1 MVQYPRRVVIKGC
14 SLIAT
19 DNLIIT
25 DNPCIYIAATSVC
38 AGILFAKKGYAV
50 IGKCDRCGNEKE
62 IVARGLCGG
71 CYKAF
76 RRSSDFQYLDLTQKQ
91 IGKRY
96 GKLLVTGVKD
106 QRAKNGGFIVTCK
119 CDCGNDFVTELKNL
133 KDGSTKSCGCYRK
146 ELGKP
151 AWNKNIKFDEAN
163 GYFQK
168 THIPHLTSKTPITNT
183 SGVKGVSFNKKLQKY
198 EAYITIRK
206 KRIKLGFYK
215 NLDDARK
222 ARERAEEKYFD
233 PVLQDFSEFLQSIKE
248 SEE

>member
-1 MVQYPRRVVIKGC
+1 VVIKGC

-38 AGILFAKKGYAV
+38 AGILFAKKGYAM

-96 GKLLVTGVKD
+96 GKLLVTEVKD
-106 QRAKNGGFIVTCK
+106 QRAKKRWLYCYLQMRLWERF
-119 CDCGNDFVTELKNL
+119 
-133 KDGSTKSCGCYRK
+133 CYRIK
-146 ELGKP
+146 EL
-151 AWNKNIKFDEAN
+151 
-163 GYFQK
+163 
-168 THIPHLTSKTPITNT
+168 
-183 SGVKGVSFNKKLQKY
+183 
-198 EAYITIRK
+198 
-206 KRIKLGFYK
+206 
-215 NLDDARK
+215 
-222 ARERAEEKYFD
+222 ERW
-233 PVLQDFSEFLQSIKE
+233 
-248 SEE
+248 

>member
-1 MVQYPRRVVIKGC
+1 
-14 SLIAT
+14 
-19 DNLIIT
+19 
-25 DNPCIYIAATSVC
+25 
-38 AGILFAKKGYAV
+38 
-50 IGKCDRCGNEKE
+50 
-62 IVARGLCGG
+62 
-71 CYKAF
+71 
-76 RRSSDFQYLDLTQKQ
+76 
-91 IGKRY
+91 
-96 GKLLVTGVKD
+96 
-106 QRAKNGGFIVTCK
+106 
-119 CDCGNDFVTELKNL
+119 
-133 KDGSTKSCGCYRK
+133 
-146 ELGKP
+146 LGKP

-168 THIPHLTSKTPITNT
+168 TRIPHLTSKTPITNT